1 MLIMTRDTSDM
12 FEKPERG
19 RFGDNEQARP
29 RPRVTGASDLHDL
42 ALVFHHETRAGKPD
56 DGALLASIDGHESKA
71 VWLPK
76 SQIEFKPTG
85 SYVTGYRKN
94 GQAVKLVAVV
104 VTLPEWLAVK
114 NGLL

>member
-1 MLIMTRDTSDM
+1 MTRDTFDM
-12 FEKPERG
+12 FQDKDRG
-19 RFGDNEQARP
+19 RFGDEEQSRS

-42 ALVFHHETRAGKPD
+42 TLVFHHETSPGKPD
-56 DGALLASIDGHESKA
+56 SGALLASIDGDENKA

-76 SQIEFKPTG
+76 SQIEFKATG
-85 SYVTGYRKN
+85 NYVTGRRKN
-94 GQAVKLVAVV
+94 GQAVRLVTVT

>member
-1 MLIMTRDTSDM
+1 MTRDTFEM
-12 FEKPERG
+12 FDKPERG
-19 RFGDNEQARP
+19 RFGDNEQSRA

-42 ALVFHHETRAGKPD
+42 TLVFHYETQSGSPNT
-56 DGALLASIDGHESKA
+56 GALLASIDGDESKA

-76 SQIEFKPTG
+76 SLIEFKPTG
-85 SYVTGYRKN
+85 DYVTGHRKN
-94 GQAVKLVAVV
+94 GQAVRLVAVT